1 MIDGVESGLMYIE
14 LLFGWPVELLGEVD
28 RAFSSWVDWKFR
40 IYRRK
45 IFCVPEINVVVLLWP
60 PGLFQSNGPEH
71 ITLLGRCPNEPQQ
84 VTVLLRVSHA
94 SIRIRFNFL
103 LTSWHITVSYRG
115 KIRIIVLFQELRH

>member
-60 PGLFQSNGPEH
+60 PRLFQSNGPKH
-71 ITLLGRCPNEPQQ
+71 ITLLSRCPNEPQQ
-84 VTVLLRVSHA
+84 VAALLRVSHA

>member
-60 PGLFQSNGPEH
+60 PGLFQSNGPKH
-71 ITLLGRCPNEPQQ
+71 ITLLSRCPNEPQQ
-84 VTVLLRVSHA
+84 VAALLRVSHA
-94 SIRIRFNFL
+94 
-103 LTSWHITVSYRG
+103 
-115 KIRIIVLFQELRH
+115 